1 MELVTLDEARAHL
14 RLDADSAG
22 GPDDAWLALFIPA
35 VSGAVAQWMKEE
47 WRMYVPEVDSAGDI
61 VLDSAGNPI
70 PALDSSGMPILL
82 PQVRAAVLL
91 ELASLYRYRDGE
103 GVDNVV
109 QAHEGYGYALN
120 KASTAILSALRKP
133 TLAP

>member
-1 MELVTLDEARAHL
+1 
-14 RLDADSAG
+14 
-22 GPDDAWLALFIPA
+22 
-35 VSGAVAQWMKEE
+35 
-47 WRMYVPEVDSAGDI
+47 MYVPEVDSAGDI